1 MEPIRFTGLIRYW
14 NPDKA
19 SGLAVTDIPSEHV
32 AALGGLKQ
40 QRVHG
45 HIAGAEFASNV
56 MPAGGGKLALSV
68 SKAMMKAATIAV
80 GDTTEIEIDA
90 VGRDTG
96 K

>member
-19 SGLAVTDIPSEHV
+19 SGLAVTDLPTEHV
-32 AALGGLKQ
+32 ALLGGLKQ

-45 HIAGAEFASNV
+45 RIAGAEFASNV

-68 SKAMMKAATIAV
+68 SKAMMKAANIAV
-80 GDTTEIEIDA
+80 GDTAEIEIDA

-96 K
+96 Q